1 MDTIFQVRRNK
12 VEAPKADV
20 TRFLE
25 EQNNFVD
32 CRSDVLPVKKSG
44 PIATCRYPATLFRIY
59 VSILFYT
66 RFCTDSLQV

>member
-12 VEAPKADV
+12 WEPPKADV

-25 EQNNFVD
+25 EHNFVD

-44 PIATCRYPATLFRIY
+44 PIATCRYLATLF
-59 VSILFYT
+59 
-66 RFCTDSLQV
+66 D